1 MTEYIADAALGHERN
16 YSKLNAIVN
25 TLASEEEGA
34 RTMYR
39 LIKWLKQEHIR
50 QREVQTQLSGWYGRH
65 DPTSECGRTMLVMER
80 LYERDQRHGETLDML
95 IRLIAAFEDCKRQVG
110 NRIFELVGAE
120 PEDTRESYETGSGAG
135 SVVTMDLDFGTIGE
149 DVLES
154 TWFGWN
160 K

>member
-1 MTEYIADAALGHERN
+1 MTAYIADAALGHERN

-39 LIKWLKQEHIR
+39 LIKWLKQEYVR
-50 QREVQTQLSGWYGRH
+50 QREVQTQLSGWCGRH
-65 DPTSECGRTMLVMER
+65 HPTSECGRTMLVMER
-80 LYERDQRHGETLDML
+80 LYERDQRHRERLDVL
-95 IRLIAAFEDCKRQVG
+95 IRLIAAFEDCERQVG
-110 NRIFELVGAE
+110 KRIFELVGAE
-120 PEDTRESYETGSGAG
+120 PEDSGESYETGSDAG
-135 SVVTMDLDFGTIGE
+135 SVERMDLDFGTIVE

-160 K
+160 E